1 MIFLQEMHVSIRIYS
16 NDQIK
21 LILYIILIL
30 YTMDTIVL
38 KLSISHYYSHTISQI
53 LTADSNHDNKFIT

>member
-1 MIFLQEMHVSIRIYS
+1 
-16 NDQIK
+16 
-21 LILYIILIL
+21 
-30 YTMDTIVL
+30 MDTIVL